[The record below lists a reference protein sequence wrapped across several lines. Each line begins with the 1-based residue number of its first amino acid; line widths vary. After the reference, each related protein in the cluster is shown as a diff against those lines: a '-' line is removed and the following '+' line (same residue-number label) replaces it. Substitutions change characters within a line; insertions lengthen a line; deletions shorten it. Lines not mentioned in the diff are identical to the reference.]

1 MNFKPHLF
9 MKKII
14 IRFCFLLCFSIMLVS
29 CWGRVDDNMPLDKSN
44 YKAVV
49 MKRADFE
56 NAVGTLH
63 PKNIIESGKIYIFEN
78 FLFITE
84 VNDGFHVFNYQ
95 DPTNP
100 IPVKYIKAPGATD
113 LAIRNGV
120 LYINQATDLITLK
133 YNAQTT
139 TFDFMYRNLN
149 VFPQKV
155 SPDGYYEDINSNEV
169 VVNWILK

>member
-1 MNFKPHLF
+1 
-9 MKKII
+9 
-14 IRFCFLLCFSIMLVS
+14 MLVS
-29 CWGRVDDNMPLDKSN
+29 CWGRVDDNMPLDQSN

-56 NAVGTLH
+56 NAVGTLP

-113 LAIRNGV
+113 L
-120 LYINQATDLITLK
+120 ITLK

-149 VFPQKV
+149 VFPQKL
-155 SPDGYYEDINSNEV
+155 SPDGYYEDIDSNEI